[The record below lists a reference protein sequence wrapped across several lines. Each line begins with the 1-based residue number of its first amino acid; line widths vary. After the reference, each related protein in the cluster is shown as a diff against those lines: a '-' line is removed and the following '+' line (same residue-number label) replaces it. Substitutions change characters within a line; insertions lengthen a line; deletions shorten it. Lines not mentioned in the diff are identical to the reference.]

1 MRVLLDECVD
11 RRLAREIIGHDVTT
25 VPDAGW
31 ASAKN
36 GDLLALAQKNFDA
49 FVTVDR
55 NLSFQQR
62 LPSFSIVVVI
72 LRARTNR
79 VVDLRLLIPKLLE
92 VLPTAKR
99 GEVTWVEI

>member
-1 MRVLLDECVD
+1 VKVLLDECVD
-11 RRLAREIIGHDVTT
+11 QRLAREITGHEVVT

-36 GDLLALAQKNFDA
+36 GELLALAQKNFDA

-55 NLSFQQR
+55 NIAFQQR
-62 LPSFSIVVVI
+62 LLQFSIVVVI

-79 VVDLRLLIPKLLE
+79 LSDLRAKLLE
-92 VLPTAKR
+92 ILPMAKE
-99 GEVTWVEI
+99 GEITWVEI

>member
-11 RRLAREIIGHDVTT
+11 RRLAREIAEHEVIT

-36 GDLLALAQKNFDA
+36 GELLELAQKKFDV

-55 NLSFQQR
+55 NLSFQQH
-62 LPSFSIVVVI
+62 LTTFSIAVVI

-79 VVDLRLLIPKLLE
+79 LIDLRPLIPKLLE
-92 VLPTAKR
+92 ALPRAKR
-99 GEVTWVEI
+99 GEVTWVEL